1 MFYMDCHSDGPKSPY
16 FPNIYSSPKDVN
28 GSFCHHLVCNSV
40 LVSWYSHQ
48 YFLISCC
55 YDSGFDPHHPHYRST
70 INICRESW
78 FGSLIR
84 SYCHKDREHLGF
96 YKPLNSLCLQYFN
109 NKIAMTFKLHCLLKG
124 RDLKKKASSTQLLN
138 STPVTVIKC
147 LDRRNLKK
155 KGIILVQSLR
165 V

>member
-1 MFYMDCHSDGPKSPY
+1 MLAALTESLWVSDFPKLRTGDPMNSKNTSKY
-16 FPNIYSSPKDVN
+16 VLYGLSLWWAQISLFSKHIFFPKDVN

-96 YKPLNSLCLQYFN
+96 YKPLNSLCLQYF
-109 NKIAMTFKLHCLLKG
+109 
-124 RDLKKKASSTQLLN
+124 
-138 STPVTVIKC
+138 
-147 LDRRNLKK
+147 
-155 KGIILVQSLR
+155 
-165 V
+165 